1 MAKYILEK
9 SNKSNFWCCTDTI
22 NLIFCLFENKNFN
35 DNQKF
40 ELLQDSNVKALDL
53 AKKINDMSEWLIK
66 YHYDK
71 LF

>member
-9 SNKSNFWCCTDTI
+9 SEKSNFWCCTDTE

-40 ELLQDSNVKALDL
+40 ELLEDSTINVVEI
-53 AKKINDMSEWLIK
+53 AKKINDMSDWLFK
-66 YHYDK
+66 NHYDK